1 MTDARATQDAALR
14 DAAVNDPDAEAPEGE
29 AVRAPLLRPSILDP
43 LFAPARALPGVGP
56 KMAPLIEKLLGTPER
71 EARIVDLLFH
81 LPQGGVPRRLMGSVS
96 EAPVG
101 EPVTV
106 GVTVVAHRPAQ
117 IGSGKRP
124 HRVLVEDS
132 TGDISLVFFGMP
144 RARVEKM
151 LPLGAHRY
159 ITGRIDLW
167 DGTRQMVHPSRIV
180 DEAGLAELPAVEP
193 IYGATE
199 GLTSRAINK
208 LAVAALDRL
217 PTLPEW
223 QDPAWLEKN
232 RLPAFADALR
242 VEHRP
247 EEPLPK
253 AEDPLQ
259 PPPATPARRRLS
271 YDELLASQLALAL
284 MRARQRRKAGRVN
297 AGDGALSGRIQ
308 AALPFAL
315 TGAQARA
322 VAEIRADLAAPRR
335 MLRLLQGDVGSGKTA
350 VALLALASAVEAGR
364 QAALMAPTEILAR
377 QHFERL
383 QPLAGGLRLRLMTG
397 RDRASE
403 RKSTLAA
410 LAAGEIDILVGTHAL
425 FQEAV
430 TFRDLGLAVVDEQH
444 RFGVHQRLAL
454 GAKGEA
460 VDFLVMTATPIPR
473 TLALTF
479 FGDMDVSVLDEKPAG
494 RQPIRTLTLPTERI
508 DEVVAGLARAIATG
522 ERVYWICPLVEES
535 EFIDLAAAAERF
547 DDLKQHFG
555 DAVGLI
561 HGKMPGPEKDSAMA
575 RFAAGETKVLVST
588 TVVEVGV
595 DVPEAT
601 IMVIEHAE
609 RFGLAQLHQLR
620 GRVGRG
626 SKASS
631 CLLLYR
637 GPLGQVARA
646 RLEMMRDSEDG
657 FRIAEADLKLRGE
670 GEVLGTRQS
679 GLAAFRLAR
688 LESDGD
694 LLVAARDDARMIVE
708 RDPGLKTP
716 RGQALRVLLYLFER
730 DAAIRLIGAG

>member
-1 MTDARATQDAALR
+1 MTDARATQDPVL
-14 DAAVNDPDAEAPEGE
+14 NDPEAAEAPEG
-29 AVRAPLLRPSILDP
+29 APVATPALRPSILDP
-43 LFAPARALPGVGP
+43 LFAPARALPGIGP

-71 EARIVDLLFH
+71 EARVVDLLFH
-81 LPQGGVPRRLMGSVS
+81 LPQGGVARKLMGSIS
-96 EAPVG
+96 EAPTG
-101 EPVTV
+101 EPVTI

-124 HRVLVEDS
+124 HRVLVEDTS
-132 TGDISLVFFGMP
+132 GDIALVFFGMP

-151 LPLGAHRY
+151 LPLGSHRY

-193 IYGATE
+193 VYGATE

-217 PTLPEW
+217 PVLPEW
-223 QDPAWLEKN
+223 QDPAWLERN

-242 VEHRP
+242 LEHRP
-247 EEPLPK
+247 EEAPPK

-259 PPPATPARRRLS
+259 PPPATPSRKRLA

-284 MRARQRRKAGRVN
+284 LRARQRRKAGRVN
-297 AGDGALSGRIQ
+297 AGDGTLSARIE
-308 AALPFAL
+308 AALPFGL

-350 VALLALASAVEAGR
+350 VALLAMASAVEAGR

-377 QHFERL
+377 QHSERL

-397 RDRASE
+397 RDRAAE
-403 RKSTLAA
+403 RKATLAA

-479 FGDMDVSVLDEKPAG
+479 FGDMDVSILDEKPAG
-494 RQPIRTLTLPTERI
+494 RQPIRTITLPTERI
-508 DEVVAGLARAIATG
+508 DEVVAGLARAIAGG

-561 HGKMPGPEKDSAMA
+561 HGKMPGPEKDAAMA
-575 RFAAGETKVLVST
+575 RFAAGKTKLLVST

-637 GPLGQVARA
+637 GPLGQVSRA
-646 RLEMMRDSEDG
+646 RLEMMRESEDG

-688 LESDGD
+688 LESDGA
-694 LLVAARDDARMIVE
+694 LLEAARDDARMIVE
-708 RDPGLKTP
+708 RDPGLGSP

-730 DAAIRLIGAG
+730 EAAIRLIGAG

>member
-1 MTDARATQDAALR
+1 MPAT
-14 DAAVNDPDAEAPEGE
+14 
-29 AVRAPLLRPSILDP
+29 APLS
-43 LFAPARALPGVGP
+43 
-56 KMAPLIEKLLGTPER
+56 
-71 EARIVDLLFH
+71 ARI
-81 LPQGGVPRRLMGSVS
+81 
-96 EAPVG
+96 E
-101 EPVTV
+101 
-106 GVTVVAHRPAQ
+106 
-117 IGSGKRP
+117 
-124 HRVLVEDS
+124 
-132 TGDISLVFFGMP
+132 
-144 RARVEKM
+144 
-151 LPLGAHRY
+151 
-159 ITGRIDLW
+159 
-167 DGTRQMVHPSRIV
+167 
-180 DEAGLAELPAVEP
+180 
-193 IYGATE
+193 
-199 GLTSRAINK
+199 
-208 LAVAALDRL
+208 
-217 PTLPEW
+217 
-223 QDPAWLEKN
+223 
-232 RLPAFADALR
+232 
-242 VEHRP
+242 
-247 EEPLPK
+247 
-253 AEDPLQ
+253 
-259 PPPATPARRRLS
+259 
-271 YDELLASQLALAL
+271 
-284 MRARQRRKAGRVN
+284 
-297 AGDGALSGRIQ
+297 

-315 TGAQARA
+315 TGAQGRA

-350 VALLALASAVEAGR
+350 VALLAMASAVEAGR

-383 QPLAGGLRLRLMTG
+383 KPLAGGLRLRLMTG
-397 RDRASE
+397 RDRAAE
-403 RKSTLAA
+403 RKSTLAD

-479 FGDMDVSVLDEKPAG
+479 FGDMDVSILDEKPAG
-494 RQPIRTLTLPTERI
+494 RQPIRTLTLSTERI
-508 DEVVAGLARAIATG
+508 DEVVAGLARAIAGG

-535 EFIDLAAAAERF
+535 EFVDLAAAAERF
-547 DDLKQHFG
+547 DDLRKHFG

-561 HGKMPGPEKDSAMA
+561 HGKMPGPEKDAAMA
-575 RFAAGETKVLVST
+575 RFAAGETKLLVST

-637 GPLGQVARA
+637 GPLGQVSRA
-646 RLEMMRDSEDG
+646 RLEMMRSSEDG

-688 LESDGD
+688 LESDGA
-694 LLVAARDDARMIVE
+694 LLEAARDDARMIVE
-708 RDPGLKTP
+708 RDPGLKSP

-730 DAAIRLIGAG
+730 EAAIRLIGAG

>member
-1 MTDARATQDAALR
+1 MTDARATQDPVL
-14 DAAVNDPDAEAPEGE
+14 NDPEAAEAPEG
-29 AVRAPLLRPSILDP
+29 APAAAPALRPSILDP
-43 LFAPARALPGVGP
+43 LFAPARALPGIGP

-71 EARIVDLLFH
+71 EARVVDLLFH
-81 LPQGGVPRRLMGSVS
+81 LPQGGVARKLMGSIS
-96 EAPVG
+96 EAPTG
-101 EPVTV
+101 EPVTI

-124 HRVLVEDS
+124 HRVLVEDAS
-132 TGDISLVFFGMP
+132 GDISLVFFGMP

-151 LPLGAHRY
+151 LPLGSHRY

-193 IYGATE
+193 VYGATE

-217 PTLPEW
+217 PVLPEW
-223 QDPAWLEKN
+223 QDPAWLERN

-242 VEHRP
+242 LEHRP
-247 EEPLPK
+247 EEAPPK

-259 PPPATPARRRLS
+259 PPPATPSRKRLA

-284 MRARQRRKAGRVN
+284 LRARQRRKAGRVN
-297 AGDGALSGRIQ
+297 AGDGTLSARIE

-322 VAEIRADLAAPRR
+322 VAEIRADLATPRR

-350 VALLALASAVEAGR
+350 VALLAMASAVEAGR

-397 RDRASE
+397 RDRAAE
-403 RKSTLAA
+403 RKATLAA

-479 FGDMDVSVLDEKPAG
+479 FGDMDVSILDEKPAG
-494 RQPIRTLTLPTERI
+494 RQPIRTITLPTERI
-508 DEVVAGLARAIATG
+508 DEVVAGLARAIAGG

-561 HGKMPGPEKDSAMA
+561 HGKMPGPEKDAAMA
-575 RFAAGETKVLVST
+575 RFAAGETKLLVST

-637 GPLGQVARA
+637 GPLGQVSRA
-646 RLEMMRDSEDG
+646 RLEMMRESEDG

-688 LESDGD
+688 LESDGA
-694 LLVAARDDARMIVE
+694 LLEAARDDARMIVE
-708 RDPGLKTP
+708 RDPGLGSP

-730 DAAIRLIGAG
+730 EAAIRLIGAG

>member
-1 MTDARATQDAALR
+1 MTD
-14 DAAVNDPDAEAPEGE
+14 EAP
-29 AVRAPLLRPSILDP
+29 PPPTLRPSILDA
-43 LFAPARALPGVGP
+43 LFAPVRGLPGIGP
-56 KMAPLIEKLLGTPER
+56 KMAPLIERLLGTDER
-71 EARIVDLLFH
+71 PARIVDLLFH
-81 LPQGGVPRRLMGSVS
+81 LPHGGVARQLKGSIA
-96 EAPVG
+96 EAPPG
-101 EPVTV
+101 EPVTL
-106 GVTVVAHRPAQ
+106 GVTVVSHRPPQPGA
-117 IGSGKRP
+117 GRRP
-124 HRVLVEDS
+124 HRVLVEDA
-132 TGDISLVFFGMP
+132 TGDVTLVFFGMP

-159 ITGRIDLW
+159 VSGRIDLW
-167 DGTRQMVHPSRIV
+167 DGQRQMVHPARIV
-180 DEAGLAELPAVEP
+180 DEAGLADLPAVEP
-193 IYGATE
+193 VYGATE
-199 GLTSRAINK
+199 GLTSRAIAK
-208 LAVAALDRL
+208 LAVSALDRL
-217 PTLPEW
+217 PVLPEW
-223 QDPAWLEKN
+223 QDPAWLA
-232 RLPAFADALR
+232 RSALPNFADALR
-242 VEHRP
+242 AEHRP
-247 EEPLPK
+247 DEPPPK
-253 AEDPLQ
+253 ALVPTE
-259 PPPATPARRRLS
+259 PPPATPARRRLA

-284 MRARQRRKAGRVN
+284 LRARQRRKPGRVN
-297 AGDGALSGRIQ
+297 AGDGGLSTRI
-308 AALPFAL
+308 AEALPFGL

-322 VAEIRADLAAPRR
+322 VAEIRADLASDRR

-350 VALLALASAVEAGR
+350 VALISMASAVEAGR

-383 QPLAGGLRLRLMTG
+383 RPLAGPLRLRLMTG
-397 RDRASE
+397 RDRVSE
-403 RKSTLAA
+403 RKATLAD
-410 LAAGEIDILVGTHAL
+410 LAAGEIDILVGTHAV

-430 TFRDLGLAVVDEQH
+430 AFRDLGLAVVDEQH

-494 RQPIRTLTLPTERI
+494 RQPIRTLTLPTERL
-508 DEVVAGLARAIATG
+508 DEVVAGLARALEAG

-555 DAVGLI
+555 GAVGLI
-561 HGKMPGPEKDSAMA
+561 HGKMPGPDKDAAMT
-575 RFAAGETKVLVST
+575 RFAGGETKVLVST

-626 SKASS
+626 TRASS

-646 RLEMMRDSEDG
+646 RLEMMRESEDG
-657 FRIAEADLKLRGE
+657 FRIAEADLRLRGE

-694 LLVAARDDARMIVE
+694 LLEAARDDARLIVE
-708 RDPGLKTP
+708 RDPGLRGP

-730 DAAIRLIGAG
+730 DAAIRLLGAG